1 MGVVMEHRIV
11 TVLVESNLLVRE
23 GLIRIL
29 AGTQFEVRAHAASLG
44 ELRLSGH
51 DSPSMF
57 IIAASDQASEGEDP
71 IVQVRRE
78 HPSAWIVCLAST
90 NDPARCM
97 DVIRAGA
104 NAVLTQQLSAD
115 ALVKSLELVSLGV
128 APIPTN
134 LLKELLDQRHD
145 AKPSRQSKAQA
156 EQAHTGHGGP
166 LLRSGREVPLS
177 TRELN
182 ILGCIQKG
190 NSNKVIAREYDIA
203 EATVKVHVKSILR
216 KIGAANRTQAAI
228 WAMSQIQPKPSRVP
242 YPGQSDLQ

>member
-1 MGVVMEHRIV
+1 MEHEIV
-11 TVLVESNLLVRE
+11 TVLVEPNLLVRE

-29 AGTQFEVRAHAASLG
+29 AGTQFEVGAHAASLG
-44 ELRLSGH
+44 ELQLEAH

-57 IIAASDQASEGEDP
+57 IIADPDQASEGEDP

-90 NDPARCM
+90 DHPARCL

-104 NAVLTQQLSAD
+104 NAVLTHQLSAD

-145 AKPSRQSKAQA
+145 AVPSWQPDLEAQ
-156 EQAHTGHGGP
+156 QAHTGNGGP
-166 LLRSGREVPLS
+166 LLRSARDVPLS

-228 WAMSQIQPKPSRVP
+228 WAMSQIQPKSGKVV
-242 YPGQSDLQ
+242 YPEPTEVQ